1 MKKNRKALLDLILFG
16 FLVFGLFLYCGKRR
30 LTQPSDSSPAGDG
43 SSESG
48 IFHNITNQRYE
59 TDHFRIHYPTPDDST
74 LAKGMARYVEDVH
87 VYVDSIYAGNAPE
100 TATDVFLTVDNTNY
114 YSYESYRPD
123 GIYLYIENR
132 ASMKQIFAHEFG
144 HATYFHVSGGSSYD
158 QFEFLNEGASVI
170 IELHYEL
177 ELGQPEPWNLR
188 AFWAAHREII
198 HKDSLSDWNSKRD
211 DLGNIFNAVGYT
223 FYTYFREQ
231 YEVEVWLDLI
241 RALPYSNHLHAAFTR
256 IGLDYDVFFDDWHAD
271 LLSGFQANA
280 SQLTQVPVITDSLII
295 EPNDGLRDVKV
306 KITVEN
312 GESSLYN
319 VFFSYYI
326 NNSHREPSYQATG
339 NHYEAVVTIG
349 TDLPVGTRISYDAV
363 VWSEILIT
371 WIKSGWK
378 RFTLE

>member
-1 MKKNRKALLDLILFG
+1 MKKNRKALIGLFLFG
-16 FLVFGLFLYCGKRR
+16 FLVFSLFLYCGKRH
-30 LTQPSDSSPAGDG
+30 LTQSSDEPPTGDDSSETGF
-43 SSESG
+43 
-48 IFHNITNQRYE
+48 FHNIANQRYE

-74 LAKGMARYVEDVH
+74 LARGMARYVEDVY
-87 VYVDSIYAGNAPE
+87 VYVDSIYAGNAPD
-100 TATDVFLTVDNTNY
+100 TKTDVFLTADNTNY
-114 YSYESYRPD
+114 YNYESYGPD

-132 ASMKQIFAHEFG
+132 TNMKQIFAHEFG

-170 IELHYEL
+170 IELQYEM

-198 HKDSLSDWNSKRD
+198 HKDSLSDWNSKRY
-211 DLGNIFNAVGYT
+211 DLEYIFNAVGFT

-231 YEVEVWLDLI
+231 FGVEVWIDLI
-241 RALPYSNHLHAAFTR
+241 RALPYSNHLLAAFTR
-256 IGLDYDVFFDDWHAD
+256 IGLDYDVFFDDWHVD

-295 EPNDGLRDVKV
+295 EPHDNLRDVKV

-312 GESSLYN
+312 GESSQYN
-319 VFFSYYI
+319 VLFSYYI
-326 NNSHREPSYQATG
+326 NNSHREPSYQAQG
-339 NHYEAVVTIG
+339 NHYETITTIG
-349 TDLPVGTRISYDAV
+349 RDLPVGTQIRYDVV
-363 VWSEILIT
+363 VWSDVLLT
-371 WIKSGWK
+371 WIKLGWK